1 MSALE
6 YLFMDPK
13 EWLIV
18 IPARLASERLP
29 LKPLVDLSG
38 KPLVVRVFEN
48 LAPLR
53 AKGAEIV
60 VAVDDERT
68 LTVCRD
74 FKIQSMMTSIDHRS
88 GTDRC
93 AEAAG
98 HFPQKR
104 FVLNVQGDEPFVSC
118 EDLNKLMTLMAANS
132 PLMAT
137 LGYQSSD
144 LKDYTDPNVVKIIVS
159 GKDEAIYFSR
169 APVPFDRDRMRLG
182 NNQIDHL
189 QHLGIYAFTQES
201 LSQFCKLQPAI
212 LEQVEKLEQLRAIN
226 AGWKILVCRASS
238 KSIGIDTPD
247 DLIRAQQVFNG

>member
-1 MSALE
+1 
-6 YLFMDPK
+6 MDPK

-29 LKPLVDLSG
+29 LKPLVDLGG

-53 AKGAEIV
+53 AMGAEIV

-68 LTVCRD
+68 LKVCRD
-74 FKIQSMMTSIDHRS
+74 FKIPSMITSIDHRS

-93 AEAAG
+93 AEVAG

-118 EDLNKLMTLMAANS
+118 EDLKKLMTLMSANI

-144 LKDYTDPNVVKIIVS
+144 LKDYTDPNVVKIVVS

>member
-1 MSALE
+1 
-6 YLFMDPK
+6 MDPK

-29 LKPLVDLSG
+29 LKPLVDLGG

-48 LAPLR
+48 LVPLR
-53 AKGAEIV
+53 ATGAEIV

-68 LTVCRD
+68 LRVCRD

-93 AEAAG
+93 AEVAG

-118 EDLNKLMTLMAANS
+118 EDLKKLMALMAANNPLMAANN

-144 LKDYTDPNVVKIIVS
+144 LKDYSDPNVVKIVVS

-189 QHLGIYAFTQES
+189 QHLGIYAFTRES
-201 LSQFCKLQPAI
+201 LSQFCKLQPSF

-247 DLIRAQQVFNG
+247 DLIRAQQVFHG